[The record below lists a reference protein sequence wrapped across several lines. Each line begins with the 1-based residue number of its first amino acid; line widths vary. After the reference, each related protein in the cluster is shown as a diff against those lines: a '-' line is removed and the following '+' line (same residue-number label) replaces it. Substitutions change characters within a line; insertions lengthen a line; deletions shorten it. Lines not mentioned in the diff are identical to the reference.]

1 MTDNLVDLKIKPEY
15 FNTKFLFYNYYQ
27 FNKQKKIPVN
37 YRTPYCILDGIY
49 LDTIELKINKIIKV
63 KNKNKFHIQFIISE
77 TNNIIKLLN
86 NINEFNKTFFKN
98 IRLNNTYRKKRTLKN
113 YTSSNILKGLY
124 SNKKEHYIDYSSDD
138 NDCFSDDDNNE
149 KYERDDM
156 DDRDGRNDC
165 DDINEKN
172 KLLKYTRE
180 HNRFNNIDSFITK
193 NKYHTYTE
201 FIKKHDDKYIIECEI
216 KPEYCQKLFYKLRTN
231 FNFSNLS
238 VNNHNNKYKKQELLK
253 RIGICN
259 EIIKLGNVEYFKFNN
274 AEKNWDCNEWN
285 ISLNVNIKSNIFE
298 INNSDDLEMIWK
310 ICSFTL

>member
-49 LDTIELKINKIIKV
+49 LDTIELKINKIIKR
-63 KNKNKFHIQFIISE
+63 KNSNKFILQFTISE

-86 NINEFNKTFFKN
+86 NINEFNKAFFKN

-113 YTSSNILKGLY
+113 SISGSTQKGLY
-124 SNKKEHYIDYSSDD
+124 SNKNSSYIDYSSDD
-138 NDCFSDDDNNE
+138 NDCFSDNDDDGSD
-149 KYERDDM
+149 RDDL
-156 DDRDGRNDC
+156 N
-165 DDINEKN
+165 NQQQQQ
-172 KLLKYTRE
+172 KYARE
-180 HNRFNNIDSFITK
+180 NNRFNNIDSFITK
-193 NKYHTYTE
+193 NKYHTYTD
-201 FIKKHDDKYIIECEI
+201 FLVKKNDKYFIECEI

-238 VNNHNNKYKKQELLK
+238 SSNYNNKHMKQELLK
-253 RIGICN
+253 RISMCN

-274 AEKNWDCNEWN
+274 TEKVWDCNEWN

-298 INNSDDLEMIWK
+298 INNNDDLEMVWK